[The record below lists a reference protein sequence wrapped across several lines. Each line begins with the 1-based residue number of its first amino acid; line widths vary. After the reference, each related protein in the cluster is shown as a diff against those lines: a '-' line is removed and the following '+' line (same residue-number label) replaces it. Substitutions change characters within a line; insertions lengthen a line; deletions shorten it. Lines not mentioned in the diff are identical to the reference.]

1 MSKFEFLEMKF
12 VFAIHMPD
20 LVFWERTQE
29 KRDGIKMQL
38 NWRK

>member
-20 LVFWERTQE
+20 LVF
-29 KRDGIKMQL
+29 
-38 NWRK
+38 